1 MGQDRDLDADLPAG
15 ITPSL
20 TRRSLL
26 RTALASGVTV
36 GMAGASPVV
45 AFGRELERREGVP
58 PSYPEPQ
65 SRQLDSWRPS
75 SSRRR

>member
-1 MGQDRDLDADLPAG
+1 MGQDRDLDTDLAAG

-36 GMAGASPVV
+36 SVAGA
-45 AFGRELERREGVP
+45 P
-58 PSYPEPQ
+58 PTLS
-65 SRQLDSWRPS
+65 
-75 SSRRR
+75 